1 MDSETDLK
9 GLLKVQDSIWVGQV
23 NIGVDSTQLGVGS
36 DAIVYRT
43 LHDGQNVAAKVLHPI
58 LTSPGNPGRQ
68 EFIERFGEECLRL
81 RQLSHPSVV
90 SFIWVAQAPNKCP
103 CLLIELMEES
113 LASRINATPPDPFF
127 QTLSY
132 LIDMSAGLRYLHRLR
147 LIHRDLKP
155 HNILITAGS
164 AKIADVG
171 LDRVHASWRRAR
183 YHVPAR
189 CPGTQMYMAPET
201 LDEGVHY
208 DERMDIFSAG
218 VIIVTM
224 CTNRNP
230 APKVIMLFLCD

>member
-23 NIGVDSTQLGVGS
+23 NLGVDSTQLGVGS

-58 LTSPGNPGRQ
+58 LISPGNPGRQ
-68 EFIERFGEECLRL
+68 AFLERFGEECLRL

-90 SFIWVAQAPNKCP
+90 SFIGVGQAPNKCP

-113 LASRINATPPDPFF
+113 LASRINATPPNPFF

-171 LDRVHASWRRAR
+171 LACTLHGDAQGIMSR
-183 YHVPAR
+183 
-189 CPGTQMYMAPET
+189 PGV
-201 LDEGVHY
+201 L
-208 DERMDIFSAG
+208 ERK
-218 VIIVTM
+218 
-224 CTNRNP
+224 CTWLQKP
-230 APKVIMLFLCD
+230 